1 MGELHEI
8 SATILDINVK
18 HNYSVNVDC
27 FIAVAVIPPFNSDGL
42 LPPGEFDVTF
52 DELRQSILITGPQ
65 AQAQAQAQ
73 AAPRCWDSAWRAHLV
88 RNLEVLTRQLWQ
100 VGVTAVFADGS
111 FVEEKDHPN
120 DIDGY
125 FECELARLKS
135 GQLARDLNRLDPGG
149 IWTWDPASRRSCRG
163 SPKRQLPMW
172 HKYRIELYPHVPGL
186 LSGIC
191 DKWGNESEFP
201 SAFRRSRR
209 DGKPRG
215 ILKLLSVTQ
224 P

>member
-1 MGELHEI
+1 M
-8 SATILDINVK
+8 
-18 HNYSVNVDC
+18 DC
-27 FIAVAVIPPFNSDGL
+27 PIALAVIPPFNSKGL

-52 DELRQSILITGPQ
+52 DELRQSILIIGPQ
-65 AQAQAQAQ
+65 AQAE
-73 AAPRCWDSAWRAHLV
+73 RSCWDSAWRAHLV
-88 RNLEVLTRQLWQ
+88 HNLEVLTRQLWQ

-125 FECELARLKS
+125 FECELAPLKS
-135 GQLARDLNRLDPGG
+135 GQLARDLNRLDAGG

-186 LSGIC
+186 LSGIR
-191 DKWGNESEFP
+191 DRWGNEMEFP

-209 DGKPRG
+209 DGTPRG
-215 ILKLLSVTQ
+215 ILKLCSGTH